1 MNYYI
6 SFFRNYFN
14 FSGRTTR
21 AGYWV
26 PQIINIFIVLNL
38 FICALICMPSPNN
51 QIPSL
56 DPMDTLLTNSEYSTT
71 PIWISYISLIFFL
84 LTFIP
89 SLSSTVRRLHD
100 INRSGWWIF
109 LNFLPLAGPIALFIY
124 FCQESGNDNQYG
136 PKPDKINFTV

>member
-1 MNYYI
+1 MKYYI

-14 FSGRTTR
+14 FSGRTRR

-26 PQIINIFIVLNL
+26 PHIINGFIISIL
-38 FICALICMPSPNN
+38 FILGLFCGLPHNPDAHIENP
-51 QIPSL
+51 
-56 DPMDTLLTNSEYSTT
+56 EYTT
-71 PIWISYISLIFFL
+71 TFIWVNCIIFFFLL

-100 INRSGWWIF
+100 INRSGWWVF

-124 FCQESGNDNQYG
+124 YCQDSGNDNQYG